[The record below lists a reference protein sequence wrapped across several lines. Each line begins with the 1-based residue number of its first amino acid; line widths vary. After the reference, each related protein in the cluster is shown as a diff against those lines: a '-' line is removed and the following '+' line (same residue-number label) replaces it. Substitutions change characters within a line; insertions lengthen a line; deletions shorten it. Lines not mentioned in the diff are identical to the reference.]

1 MAPPCEVIW
10 IYKAARQDNPLPR
23 SVLAE
28 FSGTLALV
36 FIGCGSCVGDQGH
49 AAIDDQPNTV
59 RHVSSSWCT
68 ILNIHPLVTKITLPP
83 VDPIHSHLQVRISL
97 CFGFLLASLAQAL
110 GHVSGAHL
118 NPAVTLGLWLGR

>member
-23 SVLAE
+23 FVLAE

-68 ILNIHPLVTKITLPP
+68 ILNIHPLVTKI
-83 VDPIHSHLQVRISL
+83 VEGHSLTNYKDKI
-97 CFGFLLASLAQAL
+97 
-110 GHVSGAHL
+110 
-118 NPAVTLGLWLGR
+118 GRLSNFAA